1 MAKHGKKYNEASKLI
16 DPQKEYD
23 PKEAIA
29 LMKKASFVR

>member
-23 PKEAIA
+23 PKR
-29 LMKKASFVR
+29 LSPW